1 MENKSK
7 SERKREMTALQK
19 LGERLAEL
27 SPEQVEKIEIPRELQ
42 EALLLARTLKNHS
55 ALSRQ
60 RQYIGVLMRRFDTGP
75 LKQAI
80 DDIDRGQKSK
90 VREFHQLELLRDSL
104 VDGDDTV
111 FDEIVRRFPD
121 ADQQRLRQIAR
132 SARKEKKENKPSK
145 HSRVLFNYL
154 RGLLVKS

>member
-1 MENKSK
+1 MESKSK

-27 SPEQVEKIEIPRELQ
+27 SQEQLEKIGVPVELQ
-42 EALLLARTLKNHS
+42 EALLLARTLKSNS

-80 DDIDRGQKSK
+80 DDIDRGQKSR

-104 VDGDDTV
+104 VNGDDTV
-111 FDEIVRRFPD
+111 FDEIFRRFRD
-121 ADQQRLRQIAR
+121 ADQQQLRQIVR
-132 SARKEKKENKPSK
+132 SARKEKKENMPPKQ
-145 HSRVLFNYL
+145 SRVLFYYL
-154 RGLLVKS
+154 RRLSAKS